1 MRIVAICFL
10 LFATSLPAFSAKDDP
25 AQLAAKAESESLDH
39 QPDLYVKAAHEQ
51 LKVVDAL
58 YDQGKTEDAKNGL
71 QLLTE
76 YCDRATD
83 TAVRSGKKLK
93 KAEIELRK
101 IADRLNDIQHSLSF
115 DDQAPV
121 KAAAQHLQDLRTQ
134 LLDRMFSKDKK
145 KK

>member
-1 MRIVAICFL
+1 MRICAICFL
-10 LFATSLPAFSAKDDP
+10 LLVTSLTAFSASDDP

-39 QPDLYVKAAHEQ
+39 QPDLYIKAAGEQ
-51 LKVVDAL
+51 LKVVNAH
-58 YDQGKTEDAKNGL
+58 YDQGKTDEAKNAL
-71 QLLTE
+71 QVLTE
-76 YCDRATD
+76 YCDKATD

-93 KAEIELRK
+93 KAEIEIRK
-101 IADRLNDIQHSLSF
+101 IADRLTDIQHSLSF

-121 KAAAQHLQDLRTQ
+121 KAATEHLQNLRTQ